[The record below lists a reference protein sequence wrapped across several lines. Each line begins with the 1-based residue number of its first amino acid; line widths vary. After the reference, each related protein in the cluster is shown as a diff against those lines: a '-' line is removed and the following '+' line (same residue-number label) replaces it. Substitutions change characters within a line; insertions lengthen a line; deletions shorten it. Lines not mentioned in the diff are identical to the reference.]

1 MTLPSFTPDA
11 GAAPLHR
18 MVLAQAGLEL
28 RLALR
33 QGEQLLL
40 TLVIPVLL
48 TLLLVLTTIVEAGA
62 GSRVDYF
69 MPGILALA
77 VVSSAFTGLAI
88 ATGFERKYGVLKRL
102 GATAMPRWALIGGK
116 ALSVLGLL
124 LVQLA
129 VLTAL
134 GLTLGWAPGGNVL
147 AALVLVLVGTAAFAG
162 LGLMMAGTLRAEA
175 TLAAANLVWF
185 LLLFFGGLLLPVSRL
200 AGDAAAVLQFL
211 PSAALADGLRSA
223 LGDGPGSPV
232 GHIAVLAAW
241 AGLASAAAVRWFRW
255 E

>member
-18 MVLAQAGLEL
+18 MLLAHAGLEL

-33 QGEQLLL
+33 QAEQLLL

-88 ATGFERKYGVLKRL
+88 STGFERKYGVLKRL
-102 GATAMPRWALIGGK
+102 GATALPRSVLIGGK

-129 VLTAL
+129 VLTGLGFAL
-134 GLTLGWAPGGNVL
+134 GWQPRGNVL
-147 AALVLVLVGTAAFAG
+147 GAAVLVLLGTAAFAG
-162 LGLMMAGTLRAEA
+162 LGLLLAGTLRAEA
-175 TLAAANLVWF
+175 TLAGANLVWF
-185 LLLFFGGLLLPVSRL
+185 CLLFFGGLLLPVSRL
-200 AGDAAAVLQFL
+200 SDSAAVVLQFL
-211 PSAALADGLRSA
+211 PSAALADGLRAA
-223 LGDGPGSPV
+223 LGDGTGSPV
-232 GHIAVLAAW
+232 QHIAVLAGW
-241 AGLASAAAVRWFRW
+241 AAIASAAAVRWFRW

>member
-11 GAAPLHR
+11 GAAPLRR
-18 MVLAQAGLEL
+18 MLLAQAGLEL

-33 QGEQLLL
+33 QGEQVLL

-48 TLLLVLTTIVEAGA
+48 TLLLVLTTIIEAGA
-62 GSRVDYF
+62 GSRGDYF

-102 GATAMPRWALIGGK
+102 GATAMPRSALIGGK
-116 ALSVLGLL
+116 ALAVLGLL

-129 VLTAL
+129 VLSGLGFAL
-134 GLTLGWAPGGNVL
+134 GWEPGGNVL
-147 AALVLVLVGTAAFAG
+147 AAFVLILLGTAAFAG
-162 LGLMMAGTLRAEA
+162 LGLLMAGTLRAEA

-223 LGDGPGSPV
+223 LGGTPGSPV
-232 GHIAVLAAW
+232 QHIAVLAVW
-241 AGLASAAAVRWFRW
+241 AVLASAAAIRWFRW